1 MANLHEIKARIGNVN
16 ATKKITRAMYLIS
29 ASKSQKAKG
38 QLESVSPYFQH
49 VTETMTA
56 ILSASEQLDT
66 PYISYEQQSDD
77 ASDIDLYLVLG
88 GDKGMAGGYNHN
100 ILEFLASHAR
110 KEKDEVLVAGFISRM
125 QIRQE
130 GYKLGGELDVPVMN
144 PNLYRARDVAE
155 LVVEKYRSGRYRAIY
170 VIYTKMISALKQEPD
185 ILPLLPLDIAKF
197 QAQDKPKVPGQ
208 MEEEIE
214 YRPSAREVFDNL
226 VPHYLK
232 GVVYGTFVEA
242 FASEQHARMYA
253 MDGATKNA
261 NDTIAQL
268 SISYNRARQ
277 AKITQELTEIVGG
290 IPQE

>member
-49 VTETMTA
+49 VTETMVA
-56 ILSASEQLDT
+56 ILAASEKLDT
-66 PYISYEQQSDD
+66 PYISYEQDNN
-77 ASDIDLYLVLG
+77 ASDLDLYLVLG

-100 ILEFLASHAR
+100 ILEFLATHAR

-130 GYKLGGELDVPVMN
+130 GYKLGDELEVPVMN

-155 LVVEKYRSGRYRAIY
+155 LVVEKYLTGRYRAIY

-185 ILPLLPLDIAKF
+185 ILPLLPLDTAVF
-197 QAQDKPKVPGQ
+197 EAQEKPKQAGQ

-253 MDGATKNA
+253 MDGATNNA

-290 IPQE
+290 IPQD